1 MTGARRPM
9 GPSIDLNDVTA
20 VLLTD
25 GVWHAVEGATAV
37 VGSYEFRHNGRAVL
51 GGGGTTGV
59 SQMGLAWKL
68 PRKRKTQGS
77 AEEWLAVPLS
87 SILAVRYGTDKT
99 REVP

>member
-1 MTGARRPM
+1 M
-9 GPSIDLNDVTA
+9 GPSIDLSDVIA

-25 GVWHAVEGATAV
+25 GVWHAVESATAV

-68 PRKRKTQGS
+68 TRKGKTQGS
-77 AEEWLAVPLS
+77 AEEWLAAPLS
-87 SILAVRYGTDKT
+87 SILAVRYGTNKT
-99 REVP
+99 EAGP